1 MKNKNSFLLEFIG
14 LVLFAMIMSCKHEN
28 YFNTTKPVKSIRGEA
43 GTFNNKILTQEI
55 KYL

>member
-28 YFNTTKPVKSIRGEA
+28 YFNTTAPNKNIKPQS
-43 GTFNNKILTQEI
+43 TFNN
-55 KYL
+55 